1 MLPLYLDILLK
12 IKSAKLFGKVSVI
25 EKNGID
31 TIPFKNIHIYTKNH
45 HNNLIGKVEC
55 NDYNDYN
62 ECNNNNFNFR
72 FYYIPLKFIDN
83 YELKNIGIEIA
94 SNIAVCPFCFGIHLD
109 SEEQYKYYKMIK
121 TKEQKPDLGDGIDI
135 ISDELYKLLKEHFC
149 FDFIKKNSS
158 NYEAYLLEE
167 EYKKNSEEEIVDEV
181 KI

>member
-31 TIPFKNIHIYTKNH
+31 TIPFKNIRINTKNH

-55 NDYNDYN
+55 NDYN
-62 ECNNNNFNFR
+62 ECNNNNLNFR

-83 YELKNIGIEIA
+83 YELKNIGIEIV

-121 TKEQKPDLGDGIDI
+121 KKEQRHNLGDDIDI

-149 FDFIKKNSS
+149 FELIKKNSS
-158 NYEAYLLEE
+158 NY
-167 EYKKNSEEEIVDEV
+167 
-181 KI
+181 